1 MNVYYK
7 TLIRI
12 LKDYNYY
19 YIFYADKRN
28 INIIKHNI
36 TLYDAI
42 NLPNLITFDLKKM
55 KQQSQYKQLI
65 NFFEIRETYENQ
77 IKQYII
83 QHIENTVDK
92 LLMKTVQ
99 VFNTILQQRINIST
113 LKTQII
119 NKIITEINNGRIYTL
134 CCIGDMNPIYNVLKY
149 KGKMTPDVIDNMILY
164 YGKILRN
171 TYI

>member
-1 MNVYYK
+1 
-7 TLIRI
+7 
-12 LKDYNYY
+12 
-19 YIFYADKRN
+19 
-28 INIIKHNI
+28 
-36 TLYDAI
+36 
-42 NLPNLITFDLKKM
+42 M
-55 KQQSQYKQLI
+55 KQESQYKQLI
-65 NFFEIRETYENQ
+65 NFFEIRVTYENQ

-92 LLMKTVQ
+92 LLTKTVQ
-99 VFNTILQQRINIST
+99 VFNTMLQQRINIST

-134 CCIGDMNPIYNVLKY
+134 CCIDDMNPIYNVLKY

>member
-1 MNVYYK
+1 MNVYHK

-19 YIFYADKRN
+19 YMFYADKRN
-28 INIIKHNI
+28 INMIKYNI

-42 NLPNLITFDLKKM
+42 NLPLLITFDIEKM
-55 KQQSQYKQLI
+55 KQQSQLI
-65 NFFEIRETYENQ
+65 NLFELREIYENQ

-83 QHIENTVDK
+83 QHVENTVDK

-113 LKTQII
+113 LKTQLI
-119 NKIITEINNGRIYTL
+119 NKIITEINNGKLYTL
-134 CCIGDMNPIYNVLKY
+134 CCVGDMNPIYNVLKY
-149 KGKMTPDVIDNMILY
+149 KGKMTPDVIDNMIRY
-164 YGKILRN
+164 YAKILRN
-171 TYI
+171 TCI